1 MSRHAEPSRSASPSG
16 RVAGEVP
23 RVARV
28 LITEEELRARVVELG
43 QAIARDYEKDNPVL
57 VGVLKGALV
66 FMADLIRVTPIEL
79 TTDFMVLSSY
89 GAGTRSSGVVKLA
102 SDLSMPVEDRHVII
116 VEDIIDTG
124 RTISY
129 LKRNLEARVEILCP
143 VSSPRSVRLCALLDK
158 IERREVEVDIDYPG
172 FSIPNVY
179 VVGYG
184 LDHGGS
190 YRNLPHLAVLEGG

>member
-1 MSRHAEPSRSASPSG
+1 MSRRAEVVRPS
-16 RVAGEVP
+16 
-23 RVARV
+23 RV
-28 LITEEELRARVVELG
+28 LISEQELRARVAEMGEAL
-43 QAIARDYEKDNPVL
+43 ARDYEKENPVL

-79 TTDFMVLSSY
+79 TTDFIVLSSY
-89 GAGTRSSGVVKLA
+89 GSGSRSSGVVKLA
-102 SDLSMPVEDRHVII
+102 SDLSMPVEDRHVVI

-129 LKRNLEARVEILCP
+129 LKRNLETRHP
-143 VSSPRSVRLCALLDK
+143 KSVRLCALLDK

-172 FSIPNVY
+172 FTIPNVY

-184 LDHGGS
+184 LDHGGLH
-190 YRNLPHLAVLEGG
+190 RNLPHLAVLEGV

>member
-1 MSRHAEPSRSASPSG
+1 MPAPSRI
-16 RVAGEVP
+16 
-23 RVARV
+23 
-28 LITEEELRARVVELG
+28 LITEEELRARVGELG
-43 QAIARDYEKDNPVL
+43 EAIARDYGKDNPVL

-129 LKRNLEARVEILCP
+129 LKRNLETRH
-143 VSSPRSVRLCALLDK
+143 PRSVRLCVLLDK

-172 FSIPNVY
+172 FAIPNLY

-184 LDHGGS
+184 LDHAGL
-190 YRNLPHLAVLEGG
+190 YRNLPHLAVLDGA

>member
-1 MSRHAEPSRSASPSG
+1 MSRRAEVVRPS
-16 RVAGEVP
+16 
-23 RVARV
+23 RV
-28 LITEEELRARVVELG
+28 LISEQELRARVAEMGEAL
-43 QAIARDYEKDNPVL
+43 ARDYEKENPVL

-79 TTDFMVLSSY
+79 TTDFIVLSSY
-89 GAGTRSSGVVKLA
+89 GSGSRSSGVVKLA
-102 SDLSMPVEDRHVII
+102 SDLSMPVEDRHVVI

-129 LKRNLEARVEILCP
+129 LKRNLETRHP
-143 VSSPRSVRLCALLDK
+143 KSVRLCALLDK

-172 FSIPNVY
+172 FAIPNVY

-184 LDHGGS
+184 LDHDGLH
-190 YRNLPHLAVLEGG
+190 RNLPHLAVLDGV

>member
-1 MSRHAEPSRSASPSG
+1 M
-16 RVAGEVP
+16 
-23 RVARV
+23 
-28 LITEEELRARVVELG
+28 RARVAELG
-43 QAIARDYEKDNPVL
+43 AAIARDYAKDNPVL

-66 FMADLIRVTPIEL
+66 FMADLIRVAPIAL

-89 GAGTRSSGVVKLA
+89 GDGTRSSGVVKLA

-124 RTISY
+124 RTVSY
-129 LKRNLEARVEILCP
+129 LKRNLETRH
-143 VSSPRSVRLCALLDK
+143 PRTVRLCALLDK

-172 FSIPNVY
+172 FTIPNVY

-184 LDHGGS
+184 LDHAGL
-190 YRNLPHLAVLEGG
+190 YRNLPHLAVLDPV

>member
-1 MSRHAEPSRSASPSG
+1 MSRHAEPSRASSASGRASG
-16 RVAGEVP
+16 EP
-23 RVARV
+23 PQLARV
-28 LITEEELRARVVELG
+28 LITADELRARVVEIG

-89 GAGTRSSGVVKLA
+89 GSGTRSSGVVKLA

-129 LKRNLEARVEILCP
+129 LKRNLETRH
-143 VSSPRSVRLCALLDK
+143 PRSVRLCSLLDK

-184 LDHGGS
+184 LDHAGL
-190 YRNLPHLAVLEGG
+190 YRNLPHLAVLEGV